1 MSLAANMLEGVRFVL
16 AAAYVLPVSADG
28 CSPDQTITSRRTV
41 RWVALAIKAGMFLTE
56 ILILPLT
63 D

>member
-1 MSLAANMLEGVRFVL
+1 MSLAAKGVRFVRGSL
-16 AAAYVLPVSADG
+16 
-28 CSPDQTITSRRTV
+28 CSSHERRLLQPDQTITSRRTV
-41 RWVALAIKAGMFLTE
+41 LWVTLAIKAGMFLTE